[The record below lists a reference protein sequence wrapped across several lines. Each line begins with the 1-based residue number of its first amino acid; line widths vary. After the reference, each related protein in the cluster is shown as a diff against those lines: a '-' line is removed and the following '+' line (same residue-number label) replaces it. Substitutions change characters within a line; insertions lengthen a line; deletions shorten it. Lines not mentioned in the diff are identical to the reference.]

1 MSTKNVY
8 KKECKPDTEEWRGVF
23 RHLRLHGMTADLI
36 IKGASALTMNPD
48 FPTASAVAIA
58 DGRILAVGD
67 DDAVMAQAGPATRII
82 DAKGAT
88 LLPGFVEA
96 HMHLFGGGASLRH
109 LLLTGTRG
117 FDAICDKVRAYAADN
132 PDAKVLYV
140 RGVDYDMLDG
150 TPFDRHILDRIIAD
164 RPLAFVAFDFHTM
177 WANTLLLTE
186 TGLLQGKKLGPGNEI
201 VMADDG
207 LATGELREVEAFGP
221 INVYS
226 GEERNGLG
234 LSTGGE
240 PDPAP
245 TPEERAFDKA
255 DLRAGLDWCARHGIT
270 SIHNM
275 DGNLYTLDL
284 LKEIEAEGDLPC
296 RVKVPFHFKNFM
308 GLEMLEKASMMH
320 DTYQGDWVT
329 SGLVKAFCDGVMEGF
344 TGYLVDDYADRPGYR
359 GEPLFTEEKMTEMMV
374 EADRRGLQIA
384 VHSCGD
390 GAVRQVLNGYEA
402 AARANGA
409 RDARHRV
416 EHVELIQESDIP
428 RFKALGAI
436 ASMQPPHPPGAM
448 DFPVEPAKTRIGP
461 DRWHLAYAWRRM
473 IDAGAHV
480 PFSSDWPVARIDV
493 LAGIHAALTWEPWE
507 PHLPRQTVTLHE
519 ALAGYTIEGAYAE
532 HAEDRKGMLK
542 QGYLA
547 DLVLLSGD
555 IEAVDVADIP
565 SLNVALTICGGK
577 ITHQA

>member
-8 KKECKPDTEEWRGVF
+8 KKECKSDTEEWRGVF

-109 LLLTGTRG
+109 LLLTGTKG

-132 PDAKVLYV
+132 PDTKVLYV

-186 TGLLQGKKLGPGNEI
+186 TGLLQGKELGPGNEI

-344 TGYLVDDYADRPGYR
+344 TGYLVDDYADRPGNR

-390 GAVRQVLNGYEA
+390 GAVRQPSRLKGAGGDRVDA
-402 AARANGA
+402 AAAPAGRDGFPGRAREN
-409 RDARHRV
+409 
-416 EHVELIQESDIP
+416 
-428 RFKALGAI
+428 
-436 ASMQPPHPPGAM
+436 
-448 DFPVEPAKTRIGP
+448 P
-461 DRWHLAYAWRRM
+461 DR
-473 IDAGAHV
+473 AGALASGLCLAADDRRGRACAVLVRLAGGADRRAGRHPRRPDMGAV
-480 PFSSDWPVARIDV
+480 GAALAPAYRHPARGAGGLHHRRRLCRTRRRPQGDAETGLPGGSCPAVRRYRGGGRGRHPVAERRPDD
-493 LAGIHAALTWEPWE
+493 LR
-507 PHLPRQTVTLHE
+507 RQDHP
-519 ALAGYTIEGAYAE
+519 
-532 HAEDRKGMLK
+532 
-542 QGYLA
+542 
-547 DLVLLSGD
+547 SGVN
-555 IEAVDVADIP
+555 A
-565 SLNVALTICGGK
+565 
-577 ITHQA
+577 